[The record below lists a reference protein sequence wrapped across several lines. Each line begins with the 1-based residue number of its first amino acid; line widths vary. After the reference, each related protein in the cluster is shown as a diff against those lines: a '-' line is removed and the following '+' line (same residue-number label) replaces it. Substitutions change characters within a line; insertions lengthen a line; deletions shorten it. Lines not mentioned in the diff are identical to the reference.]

1 MQFNK
6 QNVMTVVTADDIS
19 QRVILAGI
27 YGYFAYDIDS
37 LQKAVT
43 AGRTSS
49 RCMYGRLTKV
59 MDSTNRSRFVL
70 DNGNYI
76 FSLFYPTDNYLNTD
90 RYQEET
96 KHCHYEDNAYYSD
109 IAVCKENKDEV

>member
-27 YGYFAYDIDS
+27 YGYFSHDIDS

-43 AGRTSS
+43 DGRTSR
-49 RCMYGRLTKV
+49 RCMYGRLTRIV
-59 MDSTNRSRFVL
+59 DSTNRSRFVL

-76 FSLFYPTDNYLNTD
+76 FSLFCPTDNYLNTN
-90 RYQEET
+90 RY
-96 KHCHYEDNAYYSD
+96 
-109 IAVCKENKDEV
+109 

>member
-27 YGYFAYDIDS
+27 YGYFAYDIDL

-43 AGRTSS
+43 SGMTSS
-49 RCMYGRLTKV
+49 RCMYGRLTKI

-70 DNGNYI
+70 GNGDHI
-76 FSLFYPTDNYLNTD
+76 FSLFYPTDNYFNKD
-90 RYQEET
+90 RYN
-96 KHCHYEDNAYYSD
+96 D
-109 IAVCKENKDEV
+109 